1 MDKKREKFE
10 YITNQEDLDHLIS
23 RIVNGPLFAEAFKF
37 QKEALFLNLLEY
49 LKIDFEDFTKKYFY
63 FDKSRN
69 LHISESEFKYVWIS
83 TYGLVAKG
91 KATDNNIVNACLN
104 QYTVLSL
111 LVDKAIEVILSEDIY
126 DVDGC
131 NFDYLSRLSP
141 ALFNNILFY
150 MEVFGKAYLT
160 LSGVEVPHTHEL
172 SRIYSLVI
180 KTMRDKR
187 HNNSFLHVLINDAFQ
202 NIIEYVSSIPGDF
215 KEQFVKY
222 DDNSEDS
229 TLIIFDPEKFVKIKN
244 AIDVSNDFIYSYYYE
259 GDGAFELKSG
269 IFERFINKAKTKKE
283 RQNIIDKYGHLK
295 A

>member
-10 YITNQEDLDHLIS
+10 YITSQEDLDHLIS

-202 NIIEYVSSIPGDF
+202 DIIEYVSSIPGDF